1 MLRVV
6 AKLAA
11 ASSVASLMVTAPLL
25 APNEFA
31 LFTMIVPL
39 SASVPVPV
47 FVRPPLL
54 VMLLP
59 SVTALIDEP
68 KVALLLS
75 AIARLLVIYD
85 YT

>member
-1 MLRVV
+1 
-6 AKLAA
+6 
-11 ASSVASLMVTAPLL
+11 
-25 APNEFA
+25 
-31 LFTMIVPL
+31 MIVPL